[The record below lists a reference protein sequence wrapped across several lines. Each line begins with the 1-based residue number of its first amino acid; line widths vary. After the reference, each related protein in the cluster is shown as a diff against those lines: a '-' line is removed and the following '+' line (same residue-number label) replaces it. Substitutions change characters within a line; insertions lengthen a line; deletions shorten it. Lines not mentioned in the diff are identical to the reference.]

1 MGTHL
6 IPEAFNKACSL
17 MFIKV
22 VEHRPPSTRPNIIL
36 KGAIREFSYF
46 ASMGDNFLRM
56 KSSQTKYF
64 IIERDSGG
72 ISIIPKPGGLGIYIT
87 KDNQHLMTQY
97 MKHSPKPTSM
107 TEWRRI
113 FGNN

>member
-1 MGTHL
+1 
-6 IPEAFNKACSL
+6 

-22 VEHRPPSTRPNIIL
+22 VEHRPAATRPNIIL

-107 TEWRRI
+107 TEWRKI